1 MISLCLIYVSV
12 YISSLFF
19 FCSFLNGCTMLIVFH
34 VNGHLDC
41 LWLFGD
47 TNKDTTDILLLF
59 FGGYVHSLILGIC
72 LKIELLGHRTDVG
85 LQL

>member
-1 MISLCLIYVSV
+1 MA
-12 YISSLFF
+12 
-19 FCSFLNGCTMLIVFH
+19 
-34 VNGHLDC
+34 
-41 LWLFGD
+41 FGD
-47 TNKDTTDILLLF
+47 VNKDTTDILLLF